1 MRRVILASHGKLA
14 EGIKDA
20 AMLIIGPQAAALE
33 TYCLLP
39 GQQAAD
45 YAQNLAKEVEKDQET
60 EFVIVVDIYGA
71 SVFSAMYPLACHANV
86 CLITGLNLAI
96 VLTLMLSHPDKLT
109 EASIAKLIVEGQQS
123 IKHVQAKPQDYENDE
138 F

>member
-1 MRRVILASHGKLA
+1 MRRVILASHGKFA

-20 AMLIIGPQAAALE
+20 ATLIIGPQVAMIE

-39 GQQAAD
+39 GQQATD
-45 YAQNLAKEVEKDQET
+45 YAQNLAKEVANDSET

-71 SVFSAMYPLACHANV
+71 SVFSAMYPLTCHANV
-86 CLITGLNLAI
+86 CLITGLNLAM
-96 VLTLMLSHPDKLT
+96 VLALMLSYPDKLT
-109 EASIAKLIVEGQQS
+109 EASIAKLIAESQQS
-123 IKHVQAKPQDYENDE
+123 IMHVQAKQQDYENDD